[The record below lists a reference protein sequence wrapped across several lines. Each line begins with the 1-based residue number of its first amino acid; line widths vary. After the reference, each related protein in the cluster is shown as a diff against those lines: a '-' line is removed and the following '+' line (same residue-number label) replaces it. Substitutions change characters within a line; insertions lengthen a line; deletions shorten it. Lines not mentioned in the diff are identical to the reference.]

1 MRAAVLAS
9 FGGPESLVVRD
20 VPAPTPIAT
29 EIVVRTAAAA
39 LNPVDAMIRSGAFRL
54 VEPPAILGWDVA
66 GVVDRVV
73 PGVNRFAAGDE
84 VLGMP
89 LFPRPAGGYAEFVAA
104 PSRHFVKKP
113 AGLSFAEAAALPLA
127 GLTAWQALVD
137 VAQVQP
143 GQRVLVHA
151 AGGGVG
157 HLAVQIAKAR
167 GAEVVAT
174 ASRGKHDF
182 VHGLGADRIIDY
194 QATDFAREVKDVDVV
209 LELIAR
215 GYAERSIETLKPGGL
230 LITALERANT
240 ALADK
245 VRQAGRRFAG
255 ITVEPDAVGLEALI
269 GLITAGKLR
278 VHVSHAVPLAEVARA
293 HALLDA
299 GGVTGKIVL
308 TF

>member
-1 MRAAVLAS
+1 MRAAVLTS
-9 FGGPESLVVRD
+9 FGGPEALVVRE
-20 VPAPTPIAT
+20 VPPPAALAT
-29 EIVVRTAAAA
+29 EVVVRTAAAA
-39 LNPVDAMIRSGAFRL
+39 LNPVEAMIRSGAYKL
-54 VEPPAILGWDVA
+54 AEPPAILGWDVA

-73 PGVNRFAAGDE
+73 PGVNRFVAGDE

-89 LFPRPAGGYAEFVAA
+89 LFPRPAGAYAEFVAG
-104 PSRHFVKKP
+104 PSRQFVKKP
-113 AGLSFAEAAALPLA
+113 ANLSFAEAAALPLA
-127 GLTAWQALVD
+127 GLTAWQSLVD
-137 VAQVQP
+137 IANVQP

-167 GAEVVAT
+167 GAEVIAT
-174 ASRGKHDF
+174 ASRAKHDF
-182 VHGLGADRIIDY
+182 VHGLGADKIIDY
-194 QATDFAREVKDVDVV
+194 QATDFVREAKDVDVV

-230 LITALERANT
+230 LVTALERTNA

-245 VRQAGRRFAG
+245 VRAAGRRFAG
-255 ITVEPDAVGLEALI
+255 IAVEPDPVGLEALLA
-269 GLITAGKLR
+269 LISAGKLR
-278 VHVSHAVPLAEVARA
+278 VHVSHQIPLADIARA

-299 GGVTGKIVL
+299 GGITGKIVV